1 MKPEVWAQKSMM
13 PVCRPVRMLVPLPSW
28 PMLKTWISMAPDVRF
43 ETSSEKRLS
52 TSYNGWAWVSAKV
65 SLRVWVGVAAHPV
78 RPTNGIATDAAIPV
92 APIFRS
98 LRRSIM
104 MFSP

>member
-1 MKPEVWAQKSMM
+1 
-13 PVCRPVRMLVPLPSW
+13 
-28 PMLKTWISMAPDVRF
+28 
-43 ETSSEKRLS
+43 
-52 TSYNGWAWVSAKV
+52 
-65 SLRVWVGVAAHPV
+65 VWVGAAAHPV
-78 RPTNGIATDAAIPV
+78 RPTNGIATDAAIPD